1 MHVVYSGKTPYP
13 DHLTESKPSILDKYL
28 LDIPVIW
35 SVSLAQGTQMADPR
49 PYVQSSIQSICEGSL
64 VN

>member
-1 MHVVYSGKTPYP
+1 MCVLYSGKTPYP
-13 DHLTESKPSILDKYL
+13 DHLTESKPSITNKYL

-49 PYVQSSIQSICEGSL
+49 AHVQSSVEKEYL
-64 VN
+64 